1 MKTRPATKEQ
11 TLAATPRETPGTLSE
26 ATQSKALAVAGW
38 LEEKK
43 ARGISVLDVTPF
55 SAVADVMVICSAQS
69 ARHAQ
74 ALADWL
80 LERYAEQGV
89 GYLGMEG
96 HTEGRW
102 VLVDGNDVLVHIF
115 QEESREFY
123 NLDGLWS
130 RARALLDAENPE
142 PPADKP

>member
-1 MKTRPATKEQ
+1 MKTRPTTKEQ
-11 TLAATPRETPGTLSE
+11 TLTATPRETPGALSE
-26 ATQSKALAVAGW
+26 DTQSKALAVAGW

-43 ARGISVLDVTPF
+43 ARDVSVLDVTPF
-55 SAVADVMVICSAQS
+55 SAVADVMVICSAHG

-80 LERYAEQGV
+80 LERYAEKGI

-96 HTEGRW
+96 YTEGRW
-102 VLVDGNDVLVHIF
+102 ILVDGNDVLVHIF
-115 QEESREFY
+115 QEDSREFY
-123 NLDGLWS
+123 SLDGLWS
-130 RARALLDAENPE
+130 RARSLLDAPNPE

>member
-11 TLAATPRETPGTLSE
+11 TLAATPRDTPGALSE
-26 ATQSKALAVAGW
+26 DPRSKALAVAGW

-43 ARGISVLDVTPF
+43 AQDLSVLDVTPF
-55 SAVADVMVICSAQS
+55 SAVADVMVICSAQG

-74 ALADWL
+74 ALADWV
-80 LERYAEQGV
+80 LERYSEQGTA
-89 GYLGMEG
+89 YLGMEG
-96 HTEGRW
+96 YAEGRW
-102 VLVDGNDVLVHIF
+102 ILVDGNDVLVHIF

-130 RARALLDAENPE
+130 RARSLLDATNPE

>member
-11 TLAATPRETPGTLSE
+11 TLAATPRETPGALSE

-43 ARGISVLDVTPF
+43 ARDISVLDVTPF
-55 SAVADVMVICSAQS
+55 SAVADVMVICSAQG

-80 LERYAEQGV
+80 LECYAEQGI

-96 HTEGRW
+96 YTEGRW
-102 VLVDGNDVLVHIF
+102 ILVDGNDVLVHIF

-130 RARALLDAENPE
+130 RARSLLDAPNPE